1 MTSVT
6 MTAVEN
12 EHGELVLIPPV
23 PMTTRAWGTMW
34 TLSPFIHLS
43 IMTQET
49 PVHMVLK
56 INPDIQLS
64 SINI

>member
-12 EHGELVLIPPV
+12 EHSNLVPIPLV
-23 PMTTRAWGTMW
+23 AMTTGVLGIMQ

-49 PVHMVLK
+49 PFHMLLK
-56 INPDIQLS
+56 INTDI
-64 SINI
+64 N